1 MRSPDSDPEK
11 VFMAQDPYEPCT
23 CGSGKKFK
31 WCCQP
36 IFTGINRAWEQEAA
50 GQHDAALRLM
60 DQVVQEHD
68 GNPEAWGQKARLL
81 YSQGKVEEADTAL
94 QKAFDL
100 NPNYPAGLLLRA
112 SIRFHEG
119 EIPGA
124 LLLARRAVEAYHPD
138 ARSFLAEVYLLIFE
152 CEMRQNRPVAARAAL
167 RLVQRFAPAEEEVR
181 KSFDALFGPE
191 GRIPAAARREYMFR
205 SPAVTSGP
213 KRSAWDRAV
222 QSTDSPRLA
231 DLVRIFEPLTKE
243 DASDAAAW
251 FNLGLAQAWLGDNRA
266 ALDSLWHY
274 VELEPNENAA
284 GEAAALM
291 EALRCGHGQED
302 ECDYREHAFGYQF
315 RDPQPVIGLLQ
326 EWERA
331 SRLVTLPTREEGMF
345 MGLVLE
351 LSTAALI
358 TVGAPA
364 ADAGRL
370 GGYIVIVGNLL
381 QFTSPLKEPFDR
393 IRDEVRQRLALGL
406 TELQERM
413 APIQFQDVT
422 AEALLFPFK
431 RAEDSAQRVLDHAAK
446 HYEETWIHKPR
457 RSLAGNTPLDA
468 AAHPTLRKHLRGVIQ
483 FIQDCAR
490 GGMMANYDF
499 DRLRRKL
506 GLLDGTGAPPAQT
519 SVTAVSPTLDIANM
533 GTAELAGLNAAN
545 LTDQQLEHAYQ
556 AAVKLDAEELAA
568 NFAKSLIAR
577 PPRPE
582 QPDRFPWYSYLT
594 QHALKTGDKDAA
606 LDYVNEGEKVDCE
619 QNEGRR
625 RNDYEL
631 RRGQVHVKRGE
642 AEAAAEVF
650 QRLIERVPNNFRYRG
665 SAAEAMLSLRQGA
678 RALRFAEEGIAAA
691 RQANDRDSEQY
702 LLELV
707 NAAKKQMG

>member
-1 MRSPDSDPEK
+1 
-11 VFMAQDPYEPCT
+11 MAQDPYEPCS

-36 IFTGINRAWEQEAA
+36 IFAGINRAWEQEAA
-50 GQHDAALRLM
+50 GQHDTALRLM
-60 DQVVQEHD
+60 DQVVKEHD

-81 YSQGKVEEADTAL
+81 YSQGKVEESDAAL
-94 QKAFDL
+94 QKAFEL

-124 LLLARRAVEAYHPD
+124 LLLARRAVESYDPE
-138 ARSFLAEVYLLIFE
+138 ARSFLAETYLLVFE

-191 GRIPAAARREYMFR
+191 GRMPAAARREYAFR
-205 SPAVTSGP
+205 SPAATSGP
-213 KRSAWDRAV
+213 KRAAWDRAV
-222 QSTDSPRLA
+222 QSADTPRLG
-231 DLVRIFEPLTKE
+231 DLVRVFEPLTKE
-243 DASDAAAW
+243 DDADAAAW

-266 ALDSLWHY
+266 ALDSLRRY
-274 VELEPNENAA
+274 VELEPDENAG

-291 EALRCGHGQED
+291 EVLRCGQGQED

-315 RDPQPVIGLLQ
+315 RDPQPVVGLLQ
-326 EWERA
+326 EWEQA
-331 SRLVTLPTREEGMF
+331 SRLVVLPSREEGMF

-370 GGYIVIVGNLL
+370 GGYIVILGNLL
-381 QFTSPLKEPFDR
+381 QLTSPLKEPFDR

-406 TELQERM
+406 TELQERQ

-457 RSLAGNTPLDA
+457 RSLLGNTPLDA

-490 GGMMANYDF
+490 GGMVANYDF

-506 GLLDGTGAPPAQT
+506 GLFGDTGALQTPSDSAAAGAPA
-519 SVTAVSPTLDIANM
+519 ADIAGM
-533 GTAELAGLNAAN
+533 SASELARLDAGTLSNS
-545 LTDQQLEHAYQ
+545 QLELAYQ
-556 AAVKLDAEELAA
+556 TAVKLDAEELA
-568 NFAKSLIAR
+568 
-577 PPRPE
+577 
-582 QPDRFPWYSYLT
+582 
-594 QHALKTGDKDAA
+594 
-606 LDYVNEGEKVDCE
+606 
-619 QNEGRR
+619 
-625 RNDYEL
+625 
-631 RRGQVHVKRGE
+631 
-642 AEAAAEVF
+642 
-650 QRLIERVPNNFRYRG
+650 
-665 SAAEAMLSLRQGA
+665 
-678 RALRFAEEGIAAA
+678 
-691 RQANDRDSEQY
+691 
-702 LLELV
+702 
-707 NAAKKQMG
+707 